1 MAPGKAKSAAR
12 PGRGAGGSA
21 DVALSEWL
29 PCWLA
34 EQPPPLGRRSR
45 YPRDARDLITPLH
58 EMPYEV
64 QVERKEQE
72 MRQVLKRM
80 ARKVRQAWQQQ
91 QQRSR
96 PPMHPSSPPLLP
108 AWLEPRDG
116 ELFLTMAPL
125 RHCGTEADAAWRHG
139 YRNKL
144 EMAVGVTAVP
154 INTAAA
160 AAQGESAAA
169 AAATHQPMQLA
180 VGVQHPHGHQHG
192 GAGGRRKSKHGPAV
206 YAPTL
211 VMPLCEEE
219 EEEEAGEESGDGQSC
234 HGCGR
239 PRPSA
244 VSAEMLSVTTA
255 FTRFLRDECG
265 AAHHAH
271 HGAATATATSSSSP
285 PLLPIYEG
293 RVGGH
298 RQAAE
303 GRGFWRG
310 LVLRCSQQAQHDR
323 WRQQQQAQPRGAS
336 AVVAADQPPAAG
348 SGSRSRSPLQM
359 MAIVRVNGRHL
370 LVRTDNDEA
379 AAVGSGA
386 TAESERVQQAWAG
399 ARQRLA
405 GCLAATGLVTAVLV
419 QYEGA
424 VPPQTPPNASP
435 TDHTHAMEPPSM
447 ASSPSSSSGTRSGTQ
462 GALETIYDRRI
473 VRSGPS
479 AAGTDDGG
487 GGGGGAPPSAPPSL
501 EETLHGLRFQ
511 VSAQAFFQVHTAA
524 AERLAAVLSECAA
537 MPAAAFPPPFAG
549 AAAATTAALATP
561 PTTGGAPPVL
571 LDVCCGAGTLG
582 LIIAQQHGG
591 QLLGVESCG
600 PAVEDARRNA
610 LANGFMGQGRATFVC
625 GAAEEE
631 IDELLRH
638 RGGGGG
644 ADDGGG
650 GGGDVIAVVDP
661 PRTGLKPSVCA
672 ALRAQVRA
680 VLRAVL
686 QLGTIWA
693 YMSFRPRSLLITRA
707 VRAAAGAAGAAGCSH
722 ASGGCSLSR
731 ATRKATTCASTTR
744 CGAAPSSTTPSCS
757 AAPPPPPPAPPPPPL
772 RRRRRSA
779 PPTPARWTSSPTRP
793 TVSWW
798 WPSSASQP

>member
-1 MAPGKAKSAAR
+1 
-12 PGRGAGGSA
+12 
-21 DVALSEWL
+21 
-29 PCWLA
+29 
-34 EQPPPLGRRSR
+34 
-45 YPRDARDLITPLH
+45 
-58 EMPYEV
+58 
-64 QVERKEQE
+64 
-72 MRQVLKRM
+72 
-80 ARKVRQAWQQQ
+80 
-91 QQRSR
+91 
-96 PPMHPSSPPLLP
+96 
-108 AWLEPRDG
+108 
-116 ELFLTMAPL
+116 
-125 RHCGTEADAAWRHG
+125 
-139 YRNKL
+139 
-144 EMAVGVTAVP
+144 
-154 INTAAA
+154 
-160 AAQGESAAA
+160 
-169 AAATHQPMQLA
+169 
-180 VGVQHPHGHQHG
+180 
-192 GAGGRRKSKHGPAV
+192 
-206 YAPTL
+206 
-211 VMPLCEEE
+211 
-219 EEEEAGEESGDGQSC
+219 
-234 HGCGR
+234 
-239 PRPSA
+239 
-244 VSAEMLSVTTA
+244 
-255 FTRFLRDECG
+255 
-265 AAHHAH
+265 
-271 HGAATATATSSSSP
+271 
-285 PLLPIYEG
+285 
-293 RVGGH
+293 
-298 RQAAE
+298 
-303 GRGFWRG
+303 
-310 LVLRCSQQAQHDR
+310 
-323 WRQQQQAQPRGAS
+323 
-336 AVVAADQPPAAG
+336 
-348 SGSRSRSPLQM
+348 
-359 MAIVRVNGRHL
+359 
-370 LVRTDNDEA
+370 
-379 AAVGSGA
+379 
-386 TAESERVQQAWAG
+386 VQQAWAG

-435 TDHTHAMEPPSM
+435 TDHTHAME
-447 ASSPSSSSGTRSGTQ
+447 GTRSGTQ

-625 GAAEEE
+625 GAAEDE

-638 RGGGGG
+638 R
-644 ADDGGG
+644 GGG

-686 QLGTIWA
+686 RLGTIWA
-693 YMSFRPRSLLITRA
+693 YMSFRPRSLLITRPI
-707 VRAAAGAAGAAGCSH
+707 RAAAGAAGAAGCSR

-757 AAPPPPPPAPPPPPL
+757 AAPPPPPPGPPPPP
-772 RRRRRSA
+772 
-779 PPTPARWTSSPTRP
+779 PPPPP
-793 TVSWW
+793 
-798 WPSSASQP
+798 